1 MGTEQT
7 VCLKKMTRG
16 DLGKQ
21 CHSSDGGNQVT
32 LGDGGDTADI
42 RTYEPDSTRK
52 HGRGRCWAVEQTHHR
67 SHRRPHGRCRNLEA
81 LEEPRGRTCLHV
93 TVAPCLLC
101 VEQARVVPQQQSGD
115 REGLEGGRRWWWS
128 RGGGSEQS
136 FTSGCIS
143 KAKWTEFLSGR
154 GDQGRERNKD
164 GSLIFL
170 LSTRKDGVVLPGHG
184 AEGLDSDGHS
194 EESPDAK
201 LGMSAREQS
210 TKV

>member
-1 MGTEQT
+1 M
-7 VCLKKMTRG
+7 
-16 DLGKQ
+16 
-21 CHSSDGGNQVT
+21 
-32 LGDGGDTADI
+32 
-42 RTYEPDSTRK
+42 
-52 HGRGRCWAVEQTHHR
+52 
-67 SHRRPHGRCRNLEA
+67 
-81 LEEPRGRTCLHV
+81 
-93 TVAPCLLC
+93 
-101 VEQARVVPQQQSGD
+101 VPQQQSGD

-143 KAKWTEFLSGR
+143 KAKWTKFLSGR